1 MKDYLNEINE
11 KHPIRRTKEQKEQ
24 FFNYLCN
31 EFEPDTVRKDVLE
44 NKHENLVIGDIERA
58 EIILTA
64 HYDTPATALYPNLMM
79 PANPA
84 LNMLYHILIPLL
96 LALLSLAVACLIVA
110 ISAVPE
116 DKVNSVLI
124 PCYLLIY
131 FLSFYLSTRCFT
143 NKNNKNDNTSGV
155 ATLVSIAKSVEKK
168 DKVAFVFF
176 DNEEKGLLGSKAM
189 AKKYKNELKNKLVI
203 NFDCVGNGREI
214 LIMAKK
220 GVLNNENYIKLLKT
234 LKQENGFNLYF
245 LSLEKCSSNS
255 DHKNFENGVGVVAC
269 QKGKIAKF
277 ITGKI
282 HTNKDTIADKENIEY
297 LTSQMIKYLSV

>member
-64 HYDTPATALYPNLMM
+64 HYDTPARALYPNLMM

-84 LNMLYHILIPLL
+84 LNMLYHILIPVL
-96 LALLSLAVACLIVA
+96 LAFLSLAIAYLIVA

-189 AKKYKNELKNKLVI
+189 AKKYKNELKDKLVI
-203 NFDCVGNGREI
+203 NFDCVGNGKEI

-220 GVLNNENYIKLLKT
+220 GALNNENYIKLLKSF
-234 LKQENGFNLYF
+234 KQENGFNLYF

-255 DHKNFENGVGVVAC
+255 DHKNFENGVGVAAC
-269 QKGKIAKF
+269 QKGKTAKF

-297 LTSQMIKYLSV
+297 LASQMIKYLSL